1 MQTAKDFINRWHH
14 IVTQQNMDGLDA
26 LLAENVV
33 FSSPVVF
40 TPIPGKELTK
50 MYLITAGFT
59 FNMEQFQYTRE
70 VHDGL
75 HSVLEFETTIDDI
88 AVNGVDMIEWTA
100 EGKIL
105 DFKVMIRPR
114 KAVEK
119 VHEKMMSALE
129 KQ

>member
-1 MQTAKDFINRWHH
+1 METAKDFINHWHH
-14 IVTQQNMDGLDA
+14 IVTQQNMDGLDG

-50 MYLITAGFT
+50 MYLIAAGFT

-88 AVNGVDMIEWTA
+88 AVNCLLYTSPS
-100 EGKIL
+100 
-105 DFKVMIRPR
+105 PR
-114 KAVEK
+114 D
-119 VHEKMMSALE
+119 
-129 KQ
+129 